1 MSFEDVERSSLSR
14 RVPYQRLPLH
24 TVPKSQ
30 SVYTVGRE
38 QFMQASM
45 YVYIILRDQWL
56 QRLAQDVCVCVVY
69 LHMYNNYGFI
79 LKCHSVCVVLNVML
93 AVLTSS
99 TH

>member
-1 MSFEDVERSSLSR
+1 
-14 RVPYQRLPLH
+14 
-24 TVPKSQ
+24 
-30 SVYTVGRE
+30 
-38 QFMQASM
+38 MQASM

-56 QRLAQDVCVCVVY
+56 QRLARDVCECVVY

-99 TH
+99 IYSLTSCIILLQCDQIN